1 MTRSPAT
8 DIILKCVSAIPRE
21 LRRNISIGM
30 FRLFYY
36 LSPRQRFITIH
47 NLSRAFPEKSAD
59 EIIATAKGVY
69 RTLGIVA
76 ADFFDIPSL
85 TKDNISDLVD
95 VQGLE
100 HLEKALEKNRGVL
113 MFGAHFGNWE
123 LGAAAMPIISK
134 PLDVVIYRPLDNS
147 ILDNLVLWVRS
158 STGNTPIRKDHAMR
172 QMLRSLKRNEILGIL
187 IDQNMAWQEGVFVD
201 FFGRPACTTNGL
213 AHLALRTEAPVIPA
227 SVLRL
232 ESGKYRLFFKEEMAV
247 IRTGNDDADIL
258 INTQNFTRVIEDTVR
273 EYPDQWLWIHQRWK
287 TKPWQAAKTHAEEG
301 AANK

>member
-1 MTRSPAT
+1 MKRSPVAE
-8 DIILKCVSAIPRE
+8 IILKCVSAIPRE

-36 LSPRQRFITIH
+36 LSPRHRFITIH
-47 NLSRAFPEKSAD
+47 NLRSAFPEKSAD

-85 TKDNISDLVD
+85 TKENIGDLIEVE
-95 VQGLE
+95 GLQN
-100 HLEKALEKNRGVL
+100 LKKALEKNRGVL

-123 LGAAAMPIISK
+123 LGAAAMPIMLK
-134 PLDVVIYRPLDNS
+134 PLAVIYRPLDNS
-147 ILDNLVLWVRS
+147 ILDNLVLQVRS
-158 STGNTPIRKDHAMR
+158 STGNTTVCKDRAML

-187 IDQNMAWQEGVFVD
+187 IDQNVAWQEGVFVY

-213 AHLALRTEAPVIPA
+213 AVLALRTKAPVIPA
-227 SVLRL
+227 YVVRL
-232 ESGKYRLFFKEEMAV
+232 ESGRYRLVIKEEIQV
-247 IRTGNDDADIL
+247 VRTGGNDEEIL

-273 EYPDQWLWIHQRWK
+273 EHPDQWLWIHQRWK
-287 TKPWQAAKTHAEEG
+287 TKPWQAAKTQAEEG

>member
-1 MTRSPAT
+1 MKKSPVVN
-8 DIILKCVSAIPRE
+8 IILKCFSAIPRE
-21 LRRNISIGM
+21 LRWSISIGI

-47 NLSRAFPEKSAD
+47 NLRCAFPEKSAD
-59 EIIATAKGVY
+59 EVIATAKGVY

-85 TKDNISDLVD
+85 TKENIGDLVE
-95 VQGLE
+95 VEGLE
-100 HLEKALEKNRGVL
+100 HLKKAVEMNRGVL

-123 LGAAAMPIISK
+123 LGAAAIPIILK
-134 PLDVVIYRPLDNS
+134 PSAVIYRPLDNS

-158 STGNTPIRKDHAMR
+158 STGNKPVPKEHAMR
-172 QMLRSLKRNEILGIL
+172 QMLRILKKNEILGIM

-213 AHLALRTEAPVIPA
+213 AHLALRTEAPVIPGYI
-227 SVLRL
+227 VRL
-232 ESGKYRLFFKEEMAV
+232 ENGNYRLVFKEAMEI
-247 IRTGNDDADIL
+247 IRTGDDDEDIL
-258 INTQNFTRVIEDTVR
+258 INTQNFTRVIEATIR

-287 TKPWQAAKTHAEEG
+287 TKPWQVVKKYVEEG
-301 AANK
+301 TSNR

>member
-1 MTRSPAT
+1 MTRSPVAE
-8 DIILKCVSAIPRE
+8 IILKCMSAIPRE

-47 NLSRAFPEKSAD
+47 NLRRAFPEKSAD

-85 TKDNISDLVD
+85 TKENIGDLVE
-95 VQGLE
+95 VEGLE
-100 HLEKALEKNRGVL
+100 NLKKALEKNKGVL
-113 MFGAHFGNWE
+113 LFGAHFGNWE
-123 LGAAAMPIISK
+123 LSVIAISLLLK
-134 PLDVVIYRPLDNS
+134 PVVVIYRPLDSS
-147 ILDNLVLWVRS
+147 ILDDLVALVRS
-158 STGNTPIRKDHAMR
+158 STGNTPVPKERAMR
-172 QMLRSLKRNEILGIL
+172 QMLRSLKKNEILGIL
-187 IDQNMAWQEGVFVD
+187 LDQNVAWQEGVFVD

-213 AHLALRTEAPVIPA
+213 ALLALHTEAPVIPGYI
-227 SVLRL
+227 VRL
-232 ESGKYRLFFKEEMAV
+232 ENGRYRLVLTDEMEV
-247 IRTGNDDADIL
+247 IRTGDEDADIL
-258 INTQNFTRVIEDTVR
+258 INTQNFTRFIEDTVR

-287 TKPWQAAKTHAEEG
+287 TKPWQVAKMNVEEG